1 MAKKS
6 NKPVCSGHISHN
18 LHKHFDSR
26 TIMISVIALL
36 LLFTFLNT
44 IVTNPMISGYSVV
57 DAETQDTERF
67 SNTTAML
74 LVVFGFFGL
83 FLFILKKKMG

>member
-1 MAKKS
+1 MAK
-6 NKPVCSGHISHN
+6 NKP
-18 LHKHFDSR
+18 HKHFDSR
-26 TIMISVIALL
+26 TVMVSVIAIF

-67 SNTTAML
+67 SNTTAIL
-74 LVVFGFFGL
+74 FVVFGFFGL
-83 FLFILKKKMG
+83 FLFILKRKMR